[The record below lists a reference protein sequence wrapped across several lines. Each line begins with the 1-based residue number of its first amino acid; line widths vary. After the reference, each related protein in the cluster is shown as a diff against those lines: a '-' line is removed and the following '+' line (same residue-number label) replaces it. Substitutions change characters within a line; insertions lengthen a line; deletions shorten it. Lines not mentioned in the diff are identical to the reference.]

1 MSKLIFKCS
10 NISKS
15 FYQGNKT
22 VEVLKN
28 IDFTLEK
35 STSVSIVGP
44 SGSGK
49 TTFLNVLSGLD
60 SPSAGKVFYKE
71 KDINNLNDK
80 ERASIRNK
88 EIGFVYQFHHLLP
101 EFTALENVSLPM
113 LISGLNMEE
122 ANEKSSR
129 LLKKVNL
136 ENRMDHKPS
145 ELSGGERQR
154 VAVARSLSNSPSC
167 LIMDEPTGDLD
178 AYNALKVSNT
188 ILELSEEFNIS
199 LIIATHDVSLSS
211 RTKKIFNL

>member
-28 IDFTLEK
+28 IDFTLEQ
-35 STSVSIVGP
+35 STSVSIVGT

-188 ILELSEEFNIS
+188 ILELSDEFNIS

>member
-15 FYQGNKT
+15 FHQGNKT

-28 IDFTLEK
+28 IDFTLEQ

-188 ILELSEEFNIS
+188 ILELSDEFNIS

>member
-1 MSKLIFKCS
+1 MSDLIFKCS

-15 FYQGNKT
+15 FDQGNKT

-28 IDFTLEK
+28 IDFTLEQ

-60 SPSAGKVFYKE
+60 SPSAGKVFFKE

-113 LISGLNMEE
+113 LISGLKMEE
-122 ANEKSSR
+122 AIEKSSR

-178 AYNALKVSNT
+178 AHNALKVSNT
-188 ILELSEEFNIS
+188 ILELSDEFNIS

>member
-1 MSKLIFKCS
+1 MSELIFKCS

-15 FYQGNKT
+15 FDQGNKT

-28 IDFTLEK
+28 IDFTLEQ

-60 SPSAGKVFYKE
+60 SPSAGTVFYKE

-113 LISGLNMEE
+113 LISGLKMEE
-122 ANEKSSR
+122 AIEKSSR

-178 AYNALKVSNT
+178 AHNALKVSNT
-188 ILELSEEFNIS
+188 ILELSDEFNIS

>member
-28 IDFTLEK
+28 IDFTLEQ

-188 ILELSEEFNIS
+188 IFELSDEFNIS

-211 RTKKIFNL
+211 RTKNIFNL

>member
-1 MSKLIFKCS
+1 MSELIFKCS

-15 FYQGNKT
+15 FDQGNKT

-28 IDFTLEK
+28 IDFTLEQ

-113 LISGLNMEE
+113 LISGLKMEE

-188 ILELSEEFNIS
+188 ILELSDEFNIS

>member
-1 MSKLIFKCS
+1 M
-10 NISKS
+10 
-15 FYQGNKT
+15 
-22 VEVLKN
+22 EVLKN
-28 IDFTLEK
+28 IDFTLEQ

-188 ILELSEEFNIS
+188 ILELSDEFNIS

>member
-1 MSKLIFKCS
+1 MSELIFKCS

-15 FYQGNKT
+15 FDQGNKT
-22 VEVLKN
+22 VEVLRN
-28 IDFTLEK
+28 IDFTLEQ

-60 SPSAGKVFYKE
+60 SPSSGKVFYKE

-113 LISGLNMEE
+113 LISGLKMEE

-178 AYNALKVSNT
+178 AHNALKVSNT
-188 ILELSEEFNIS
+188 ILELSDEFNIS

>member
-1 MSKLIFKCS
+1 MSDLIFKCS

-15 FYQGNKT
+15 FDQGNKT

-28 IDFTLEK
+28 IDFTLEQ

-113 LISGLNMEE
+113 LISGLKMEE
-122 ANEKSSR
+122 ANEKSSL

-178 AYNALKVSNT
+178 AHNALKVSNT
-188 ILELSEEFNIS
+188 ILELSDEFNIS

>member
-1 MSKLIFKCS
+1 MSELIFKCS

-15 FYQGNKT
+15 FDQGNKT

-28 IDFTLEK
+28 IDFTLEQ

-188 ILELSEEFNIS
+188 IFELSDEFNIS

>member
-28 IDFTLEK
+28 IDFTLEQ

>member
-28 IDFTLEK
+28 IDFTLEQ

-188 ILELSEEFNIS
+188 ILELSDELNIS

-211 RTKKIFNL
+211 RTKEIFNL

>member
-1 MSKLIFKCS
+1 MSELIFKCS

-15 FYQGNKT
+15 FDQGNKT

-28 IDFTLEK
+28 IDFTLEQ

-60 SPSAGKVFYKE
+60 SPSAGKVFYRE

-113 LISGLNMEE
+113 LISGLKMEE

-178 AYNALKVSNT
+178 AHNALKVSNT
-188 ILELSEEFNIS
+188 ILELSDEFNIS

>member
-1 MSKLIFKCS
+1 MNKLIFKCS

-28 IDFTLEK
+28 IDFTLEQ

-113 LISGLNMEE
+113 LISGLKMEE

-178 AYNALKVSNT
+178 AHNALKVSNT
-188 ILELSEEFNIS
+188 ILELSDEFNIS

>member
-28 IDFTLEK
+28 IDFTLEQ

-136 ENRMDHKPS
+136 ESRMDHKPS

-188 ILELSEEFNIS
+188 ILELSDEFNIS

-211 RTKKIFNL
+211 RTKNIFNL

>member
-15 FYQGNKT
+15 FDQGNKT

-28 IDFTLEK
+28 IDFTLEQ

-188 ILELSEEFNIS
+188 ILELSDEFNIS

-211 RTKKIFNL
+211 RTNKLFNL

>member
-28 IDFTLEK
+28 IDFTLEQ

-188 ILELSEEFNIS
+188 ILELSDEFNIS

-211 RTKKIFNL
+211 RTKNIFNL

>member
-28 IDFTLEK
+28 IDFTLEQ

-188 ILELSEEFNIS
+188 ILELSDEFNIS

-211 RTKKIFNL
+211 RTEKIFNL

>member
-15 FYQGNKT
+15 FDQGNKT

-28 IDFTLEK
+28 IDFTLEQ

-113 LISGLNMEE
+113 LISGLKMEE

-178 AYNALKVSNT
+178 AHNALKVSNT
-188 ILELSEEFNIS
+188 ILELSDEFNIS

>member
-28 IDFTLEK
+28 IDFTLEQ

-60 SPSAGKVFYKE
+60 RPSAGKVFYKE

-188 ILELSEEFNIS
+188 IFELSDEFNIS

>member
-1 MSKLIFKCS
+1 MSELIFKCS

-15 FYQGNKT
+15 FDQGNKT

-28 IDFTLEK
+28 IDFSLEK

-60 SPSAGKVFYKE
+60 SPSAGKVIYKE
-71 KDINNLNDK
+71 KDLNNLNDK
-80 ERASIRNK
+80 EKALIRNK

-113 LISGLNMEE
+113 LISGLKMEE

-178 AYNALKVSNT
+178 AQNALKVSNA
-188 ILELSEEFNIS
+188 ILELSDEFNIS